1 MLQVFAEAFQ
11 AANSAASTFKKAS
24 MVAFPSGFLAVEM
37 ALVTAW
43 ETSLRVSV
51 FFFARIAVGL
61 LRECFLSSS
70 LSLSFFPRYLFPIFI
85 HHSLFTADVPLALP
99 WPPKIAA
106 GPVVAFDLSVV

>member
-1 MLQVFAEAFQ
+1 MQVFAEAFQ

-37 ALVTAW
+37 AW

-51 FFFARIAVGL
+51 FFFARIVVGL

-106 GPVVAFDLSVV
+106 GPVVAFDLNVV

>member
-1 MLQVFAEAFQ
+1 MQVFAEAFQ

-51 FFFARIAVGL
+51 FFFFARIVVGL

-70 LSLSFFPRYLFPIFI
+70 LSLSFFPHYLFPIFI